1 MVSVLAVYSDDPCSN
16 PAEDDSFSVK
26 LNFLKYEKIS
36 KTRQMLAHKSS
47 LLLKPVKVKVDSE
60 STFNPTT
67 PMTSHEGRMKYK
79 TKTFH

>member
-1 MVSVLAVYSDDPCSN
+1 MVSVLAVYSNDPCSN

-47 LLLKPVKVKVDSE
+47 VLLKTCKSKSR
-60 STFNPTT
+60 F
-67 PMTSHEGRMKYK
+67 RKYFLPNDANDV
-79 TKTFH
+79 T